1 MMKLKDVSPKIR
13 KSAAKHMWDFL
24 WDSAYRSVWKSMESD
39 LLYSVGWFVRT
50 PVQNSAQFKNEI
62 SERIKNEIG

>member
-24 WDSAYRSVWKSMESD
+24 WDSAYRSVWDSMGD
-39 LLYSVGWFVRT
+39 SVGWFVRT